1 MVQHDTPTKAKTSSC
16 LRIPSSKLW
25 VSSQI
30 GSDAHSIMGSGSQ
43 WFFPLHIMYT
53 IYGMLY
59 ISVYMY
65 VLNASLEAVQE
76 VVIPVLVLIT
86 SSNYPTPITGLITGS
101 EFLTDKQA
109 PTAQEV
115 QRVPKADRWIA
126 CMVKIE
132 ELSRS
137 PTIHK
142 HHLMWVMDPL
152 MGIIAL
158 QWGYRKDS
166 APLANKILIC
176 SNAETA
182 SSWKRHQF

>member
-1 MVQHDTPTKAKTSSC
+1 MGIFLDRVRCSQHHG
-16 LRIPSSKLW
+16 LREPM
-25 VSSQI
+25 
-30 GSDAHSIMGSGSQ
+30 A
-43 WFFPLHIMYT
+43 FFPPNICYAVYICIYVCVQRIAGGSLGSCHSRISAYHIQQ
-53 IYGMLY
+53 
-59 ISVYMY
+59 IS
-65 VLNASLEAVQE
+65 
-76 VVIPVLVLIT
+76 
-86 SSNYPTPITGLITGS
+86 TPITGLITGS

-152 MGIIAL
+152 LGIIAL
-158 QWGYRKDS
+158 QSRYRKDS